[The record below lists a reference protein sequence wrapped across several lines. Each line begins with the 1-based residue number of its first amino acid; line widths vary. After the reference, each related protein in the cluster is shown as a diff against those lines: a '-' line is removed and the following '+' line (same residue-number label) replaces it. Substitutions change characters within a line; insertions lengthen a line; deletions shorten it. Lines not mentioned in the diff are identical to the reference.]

1 MMTRK
6 KELTRAEEQIMHYL
20 WKIEKGFV
28 KNIIEQFPE
37 PKPAYTTVTTII
49 RILVRKG
56 FIGYHQYGK
65 TNEYYPLVSKSI
77 YVDNHLREIVKKYF
91 NGSVTKFAS
100 FFAQDDN
107 LSISELEELNKLIDD
122 QIKKRKTNETS
133 MIK

>member
-1 MMTRK
+1 MKKGK
-6 KELTRAEEQIMHYL
+6 KELTRAEEQIMRYL

-28 KNIIEQFPE
+28 KDIIEQFPE

-107 LSISELEELNKLIDD
+107 LSISDLEEINKLIDN
-122 QIKKRKTNETS
+122 QIKKRKTNNLNTN
-133 MIK
+133 

>member
-1 MMTRK
+1 MTRK

>member
-1 MMTRK
+1 MKTRK

-28 KNIIEQFPE
+28 KDIIEQFPE

>member
-1 MMTRK
+1 MTRK

-28 KNIIEQFPE
+28 KDIIEQFSE
-37 PKPAYTTVTTII
+37 PRPAYTTITTII

>member
-1 MMTRK
+1 MKKGK
-6 KELTRAEEQIMHYL
+6 KELTRAEEQIMRYL

-28 KNIIEQFPE
+28 KDIIEQFPE

-49 RILVRKG
+49 RILVKKG

-77 YVDNHLREIVKKYF
+77 YLDNHLREIVKKYF

-107 LSISELEELNKLIDD
+107 LSISDLEEINKLIDN
-122 QIKKRKTNETS
+122 QIKKRKTNNLNTN
-133 MIK
+133 

>member
-1 MMTRK
+1 MR
-6 KELTRAEEQIMHYL
+6 YL

-28 KNIIEQFPE
+28 KDIIEQFPE

-107 LSISELEELNKLIDD
+107 LSISDLEEINKLIDN
-122 QIKKRKTNETS
+122 QIKKRKTNNLNTN
-133 MIK
+133 

>member
-1 MMTRK
+1 MKKGK
-6 KELTRAEEQIMHYL
+6 KELTRAEEQIMRYL

-28 KNIIEQFPE
+28 KDIIEKFPE

-107 LSISELEELNKLIDD
+107 LSISDLEEINKLIDN
-122 QIKKRKTNETS
+122 QIKKRKTNNLNTN
-133 MIK
+133 

>member
-1 MMTRK
+1 MKTRK

-28 KNIIEQFPE
+28 KDIIEQFPE

-122 QIKKRKTNETS
+122 QIKKRKTDETS

>member
-1 MMTRK
+1 MKKGK
-6 KELTRAEEQIMHYL
+6 KELTRAEEQIMRYL

-28 KNIIEQFPE
+28 KDIIEQFPE

-91 NGSVTKFAS
+91 NGSVAKFAS

-107 LSISELEELNKLIDD
+107 LSISDLEEINKLIDN
-122 QIKKRKTNETS
+122 QIKKRKTNNLNTN
-133 MIK
+133 

>member
-1 MMTRK
+1 MK
-6 KELTRAEEQIMHYL
+6 KNKKILTKAEEQIMHYL

-28 KNIIEQFPE
+28 KDIIEQFPE

-49 RILVRKG
+49 RILVKKG

-77 YVDNHLREIVKKYF
+77 YLDNHLREIVKKYF

-107 LSISELEELNKLIDD
+107 LSISDLEEINKLIDK
-122 QIKKRKTNETS
+122 QIKKRKTNNLNTN
-133 MIK
+133 

>member
-77 YVDNHLREIVKKYF
+77 YVNNHLKGIVKKYF

>member
-1 MMTRK
+1 MKTRK

-28 KNIIEQFPE
+28 KDIIEQFPE

-122 QIKKRKTNETS
+122 QIKKRKTIE
-133 MIK
+133 